1 MKQGMICAAQPESTE
16 AGALIMR
23 AGGNAVDGAIACAL
37 TAGVVDP
44 MMTGIAGFGS
54 CHIYM
59 PGRDVHEFID
69 FHGKTPA
76 AARPDM
82 WADLLEGETRD
93 GFGFVLKGRVN
104 DLGYQSITVPG
115 SLRAFHEAQTA
126 YGALP
131 WPQVVQPAIDWAERG
146 WLVKPH
152 VGWWWALG
160 PEDQLG
166 RAGNPERLRFTKSGR
181 ALYCRPDGSPKRVGE
196 IVRNPDLAETLR
208 AIAKGGADVF
218 YKGALAERIAE
229 DMRAHGGLLSYEDL
243 ASYRT
248 TRRPPLWGTYRD
260 WRLATN
266 HPPGGGLMLLEMLNV
281 LEQFDVRGLGHNTAA
296 YIRVVSEAMKRAVAD
311 KEAHVGDP
319 AFVDV
324 PVERLLS
331 KAYAKEAAAAIR
343 AGRRVR
349 IDRVGLAEPK
359 DTTHVAAIDRD
370 GNAVTMTHTLGMPS
384 GVITDGLGFMYNGAM
399 SVFDPRPGRAGSVAP
414 GKSRFSAICPTLVY
428 GPEGLRAAVGAPGG
442 AQIAIGVMQTLVN
455 LLDFGMSMS
464 DAVAAP
470 RFSATSHIVDVTMR
484 IPTHVT
490 DELERD
496 GYTVWR
502 NPHTFDVA
510 APHGIEVRADGMLHG
525 GADPGHD
532 GMAMAV

>member
-1 MKQGMICAAQPESTE
+1 MICAAQPESTE

-37 TAGVVDP
+37 VAGVVDP

-54 CHIYM
+54 GQFYL
-59 PGRDVHEFID
+59 PGKNVHECID
-69 FHGKTPA
+69 FHGKTPG

-82 WADLLEGETRD
+82 WADRLEGETRD

-131 WPQVVQPAIDWAERG
+131 WAQVVQPAIDWAERG

-152 VGWWWALG
+152 VGYWWAI
-160 PEDQLG
+160 EEQMG
-166 RAGNPERLRFTKSGR
+166 RAANPERLRFSPSGR
-181 ALYCRPDGSPKRVGE
+181 ALYCRPDGSPKRVGDT
-196 IVRNPDLAETLR
+196 VRNSDLAATLR
-208 AIAKGGADVF
+208 LIAKGGADVF
-218 YKGALAERIAE
+218 YTGELAERIAE
-229 DMRAHGGLLSYEDL
+229 DMRRHGGLLSYEDL
-243 ASYRT
+243 AGYRT
-248 TRRPPLWGTYRD
+248 IRRPPLRGTFRD

-281 LEQFDVRGLGHNTAA
+281 LEQFDIRALGHNTAP
-296 YIRVVSEAMKRAVAD
+296 YIRVVAEAMKRAVAD

-331 KAYAKEAAAAIR
+331 KEHAKAAAADIR

-349 IDRVGLAEPK
+349 IDRVGLPEPK
-359 DTTHVAAIDRD
+359 DTTHVAVIDRE

-414 GKSRFSAICPTLVY
+414 GKSRFSAICPTLVF
-428 GPEGLRAAVGAPGG
+428 GAGGLRAAIGAPGG
-442 AQIAIGVMQTLVN
+442 AQIAIGVMQALVN
-455 LLDFGMSMS
+455 LLEFGMSMS

-470 RFSATSHIVDVTMR
+470 RFSATSHIIDVTMR

-490 DELERD
+490 EELERD
-496 GYTVWR
+496 GYTIAR
-502 NPHTFDVA
+502 NPNTFDVA
-510 APHGIEVRADGMLHG
+510 AVHGIEVRPDGSLHG

>member
-1 MKQGMICAAQPESTE
+1 MRGGMICAAQPESTE
-16 AGALIMR
+16 AGALVMR

-54 CHIYM
+54 CQIYM
-59 PGRDVHEFID
+59 PGRSVHACID

-76 AARPDM
+76 GARPDM
-82 WADLLEGETRD
+82 WADLLESETRD

-115 SLRAFHEAQTA
+115 SLKAFHEAQTT

-131 WPQVVQPAIDWAERG
+131 WAQVVQPAIDWAERG
-146 WLVKPH
+146 WLVKNH
-152 VGWWWALG
+152 VGYWWAL
-160 PEDQLG
+160 EEQLG
-166 RAGNPERLRFTKSGR
+166 RVANPERLRFTASGR
-181 ALYCRPDGSPKRVGE
+181 ALYCRPDGSPKRVGDT
-196 IVRNPDLAETLR
+196 VRNPDLAETLR
-208 AIAKGGADVF
+208 KIAKGGADVF
-218 YKGALAERIAE
+218 YTGELAERIAA

-243 ASYRT
+243 AAYRT
-248 TRRPPLWGTYRD
+248 VRRAPLPGTYRQ

-281 LEQFDVRGLGHNTAA
+281 LEQFDLRALGHNTAA
-296 YIRVVSEAMKRAVAD
+296 YLRVVTEAMKRAVAD

-319 AFVDV
+319 VFVDV
-324 PVERLLS
+324 PVERLLA
-331 KAYAKEAAAAIR
+331 KDYARRVAADIR
-343 AGRRVR
+343 AGKRLR
-349 IDRVGLAEPK
+349 IERVGLEPK

-399 SVFDPRPGRAGSVAP
+399 SVFDPRPGRAGSIAP
-414 GKSRFSAICPTLVY
+414 GKSRFSALCPTMVF
-428 GPEGLRAAVGAPGG
+428 EGDRLRAAIGAPGG
-442 AQIAIGVMQTLVN
+442 AQIAIGVMQALVN

-470 RFSATSHIVDVTMR
+470 RFSATSHIIDVTMR

-490 DELERD
+490 DELARD

-502 NPHTFDVA
+502 NPNTFDVA
-510 APHGIEVRADGMLHG
+510 SVHGIEVRPDGSLHG

>member
-1 MKQGMICAAQPESTE
+1 MPRGMICAAQPESTE
-16 AGALIMR
+16 AGALVMR

-37 TAGVVDP
+37 VAGVVDP

-54 CHIYM
+54 GQFYL
-59 PGRDVHEFID
+59 PGQGVHECID

-76 AARPDM
+76 AARADM
-82 WADLLEGETRD
+82 WADRLEGETRD

-126 YGALP
+126 YGVLP
-131 WPQVVQPAIDWAERG
+131 WAQVVQPAIDWAERG

-152 VGWWWALG
+152 VAYFFGL
-160 PEDQLG
+160 EEQMG
-166 RAGNPERLRFTKSGR
+166 RVATVERLRFTPSGR

-196 IVRNPDLAETLR
+196 TVRNPEMAATLR
-208 AIAKGGADVF
+208 RIAAGGADVF
-218 YKGALAERIAE
+218 YTGELAERIAE
-229 DMRAHGGLLSYEDL
+229 DMRRHGGLLSYEDL
-243 ASYRT
+243 RSYRT
-248 TRRPPLWGTYRD
+248 THRAPLRGAFRHWS
-260 WRLATN
+260 LATN
-266 HPPGGGLMLLEMLNV
+266 HPPGGGLMLLQMLNI
-281 LEQFDVRGLGHNTAA
+281 LEQFDLQALGHNSVA
-296 YIRVVSEAMKRAVAD
+296 YIRTVAEAMKQAVAD

-331 KAYAKEAAAAIR
+331 KAYARETAAAIR
-343 AGRRVR
+343 AGRRLR
-349 IDRVGLAEPK
+349 IDRVGLPEPK
-359 DTTHVAAIDRD
+359 NTTHLAVIDGD

-414 GKSRFSAICPTLVY
+414 GKSRFSAICPTLVFD
-428 GPEGLRAAVGAPGG
+428 ERGLRAAIGAPGG
-442 AQIAIGVMQTLVN
+442 AQIAIGVMQALVN

-470 RFSATSHIVDVTMR
+470 RFSATSHIIDVTMR

-496 GYTVWR
+496 GYTVAR
-502 NPHTFDVA
+502 NANTFDVA
-510 APHGIEVRADGMLHG
+510 AVHGVEVRPDGTLHG